1 MNLKATYEQKTF
13 IFKRP
18 AGTSRGVLAE
28 KKSWFITVWDEE
40 NPFVKGI
47 GECSVLPNLSP
58 DYYTDK
64 QYEMKVEDVVKKVSY
79 FAENTEELRTFPS
92 IYFGLEMALLDLK
105 NGGHKVYF
113 NTPFTQGKQ
122 GIPINGLVWMGD
134 VKFMQQQVSQKLEE
148 GYSCIKIK
156 IGAIDFAEELN
167 ILKGI
172 RERASKEEITLRVDA
187 NGAFSFFEAQE
198 KLKQL
203 AKFDLHSIEQP
214 IRQGQTL
221 EMTKLCRQNILPIAL
236 DEELI
241 GVYERK
247 DKEALL
253 DHIQPQY
260 IILKPSLIGGFKGTK
275 EWIEV
280 AEERDI
286 DWWITSALESNIGL
300 SAIAQFTSTY
310 PIEREQGLG
319 TGMLFENNIPSSLH
333 IEKGELCMHNLEM

>member
-1 MNLKATYEQKTF
+1 MSLKAAYEKKSF

-18 AGTSRGVLAE
+18 AGTSRGVLVE
-28 KKSWFITVWDEE
+28 KKAWLITVWDEE
-40 NPFVKGI
+40 NPFVKGT
-47 GECSVLPNLSP
+47 GECSIIPNLSP
-58 DYYTDK
+58 DYYTDN
-64 QYEMKVEDVVKKVSY
+64 QYEMKVEDVVKKVNHY
-79 FAENTEELRTFPS
+79 AENIEELRTFPS
-92 IYFGLEMALLDLK
+92 LYFGLEMALLDLK

-113 NTPFTQGKQ
+113 NTPFAQGKQ

-134 VKFMQQQVSQKLEE
+134 VDFMDQQVSQKLEE

-167 ILKGI
+167 ILKRI
-172 RERASKEEITLRVDA
+172 RERATKEEITLRVDA
-187 NGAFSFFEAQE
+187 NGAFTFFEAQE

-203 AKFDLHSIEQP
+203 AEFDLHSIEQP
-214 IRQGQTL
+214 IRQGQIR
-221 EMTKLCRQNILPIAL
+221 EMSQLCKKNILPIAL

-241 GVYERK
+241 GVYERA
-247 DKEALL
+247 DKEKML
-253 DHIQPQY
+253 DTIQPQY

-280 AEERDI
+280 AEGRNI

-300 SAIAQFTSTY
+300 NAIAQFTSTY

-319 TGMLFENNIPSSLH
+319 TGELFENNIPSSLH
-333 IEKGELCMHNLEM
+333 IEKGELRIQNSEE